1 MPSPWNLE
9 SAEWARVLASEAT
22 VDAAATAVV
31 KGESLPWTDILLR
44 ETRDGS
50 RVLDLGAGRGEHSA
64 MLALKGRDTTLVDWS
79 TGNMEF
85 SSSLFEKIGAR
96 ARFCQADITQPLPF
110 ANDSFD
116 VVFSCGVFEYFT
128 HAQIRSILREAF
140 RISTGKVIV
149 MVPNAWSLPYRLG
162 KWYMEKKGTW
172 YWGGEVPYASLKA
185 DFRAAGSGPVE
196 EFTLAARHSL
206 NFLTMPYGDR
216 VRNVLTPAFTPADE
230 SRPAVLRQGYL
241 LVTIGTRNGAAS
253 R

>member
-1 MPSPWNLE
+1 MTSPWNLQ
-9 SAEWARVLASEAT
+9 STEWARVLASEAT
-22 VDAAATAVV
+22 LDAAAAGVL

-44 ETRDGS
+44 ETREGN

-64 MLALKGRDTTLVDWS
+64 TLALKGRETTLVDWS
-79 TGNMEF
+79 AGNMEF
-85 SSSLFEKIGAR
+85 SSGLFEKIGAN
-96 ARFCQADITQPLPF
+96 ARFCQADITKPLPF
-110 ANDSFD
+110 ADDSFD

-140 RISTGKVIV
+140 RISKGKVIV
-149 MVPNAWSLPYRLG
+149 MVPNAWSVPYRLG
-162 KWYMEKKGTW
+162 KWYMERKGTW

-216 VRNVLTPAFTPADE
+216 IRNALAPALTPPDE
-230 SRPAVLRQGYL
+230 SQPAAWRQGYL
-241 LVTIGTRNGAAS
+241 LVTIGERNGAP
-253 R
+253 RR